1 VQDADAGNS
10 ISPDTDLF
18 LEEEDPFMAK
28 LLTTFLEGDK
38 AAETMLHRISQDA
51 SAVETRLRKRM
62 AATMASA
69 SALLE
74 NVEAL
79 RSGSMGSSIP
89 DEPKSKE
96 VQLAA
101 LSNVLRA
108 ENKRLRDQ
116 ALQDASRIKELSNS
130 LADREDELLVAQRK
144 IAQLRQN
151 PEAHLPIHSLPS
163 HTHSPAPVKEN
174 DSSEELEKKPPPAAP
189 NGERDS
195 TVLNVKELQELQG
208 QLERRTAE
216 VEARDVALSAAE
228 RYVPKSTFFQ
238 FV

>member
-1 VQDADAGNS
+1 
-10 ISPDTDLF
+10 
-18 LEEEDPFMAK
+18 
-28 LLTTFLEGDK
+28 
-38 AAETMLHRISQDA
+38 
-51 SAVETRLRKRM
+51 
-62 AATMASA
+62 MASA

-208 QLERRTAE
+208 QLERREAE

-228 RYVPKSTFFQ
+228 RYVPKSAFFQ